1 MFKCALNET
10 IFTGDESTMLDGTA
24 VLSDDILDS
33 GEEPKA
39 VRG

>member
-1 MFKCALNET
+1 MFKCASKEAS
-10 IFTGDESTMLDGTA
+10 FTGDESTILYGTA
-24 VLSDDILDS
+24 MLTDDILDS